1 MSKDCFSADVVVGR
15 EEGLGEREGITRG
28 AMSKEGLEMRRQ
40 PGMCK
45 KSRVG
50 VGQRP

>member
-28 AMSKEGLEMRRQ
+28 AMSIRFVSSLTG
-40 PGMCK
+40 
-45 KSRVG
+45 
-50 VGQRP
+50 

>member
-28 AMSKEGLEMRRQ
+28 AMSIRLVSSSTGWCGRA
-40 PGMCK
+40 
-45 KSRVG
+45 S
-50 VGQRP
+50 